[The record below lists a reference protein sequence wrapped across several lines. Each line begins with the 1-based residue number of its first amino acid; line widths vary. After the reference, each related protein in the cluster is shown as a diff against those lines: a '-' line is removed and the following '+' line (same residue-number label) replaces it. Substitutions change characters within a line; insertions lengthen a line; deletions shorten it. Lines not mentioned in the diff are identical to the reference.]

1 MRLYRIGLFTD
12 AYLPGPNGVATS
24 VYLLGRELRR
34 MGHEA
39 WVLAPEMPD
48 ADPHEDWVVRAPSV
62 AYPFFKNQRLAMPS
76 NRLLPTK
83 FEIFHTHTPLFIG
96 IWGARLAYQNRL
108 PHISTFHTH
117 LEKYAH
123 YIPGMARLNK
133 YVGIM
138 QKVCQAFYNRADVV
152 IAPTDPVRRLAE
164 SYEIER
170 EIRVIPTGIDTDIL
184 QAAPDPASPW
194 PSGKRRL
201 LHVGRLGKEKS
212 VEVVIR
218 ALAEIRKESDAHL
231 VLVGM
236 GPDREVLARLAQQ
249 LGVGEEVTF
258 VGSVPYEKIGGYYRM
273 AELFLF
279 ASETETQGLVIW
291 ESQAVGL
298 PVVIVGAEGAL
309 QGVDEG
315 ISGYMVQPGDYQA
328 MAKKALE
335 LLRDEHLRQRFSEGA
350 RKFADRRT
358 ARRVAEQIVAIY
370 DEATRLVEIEPRR
383 LKIPFP
389 RLPQSIPSNSR
400 QGS

>member
-12 AYLPGPNGVATS
+12 AYLPNANGVATS
-24 VYLLGRELRR
+24 VYLLKRELRR

-48 ADPHEDWVVRAPSV
+48 ADPREEWVVRVPSV
-62 AYPFFKNQRLAMPS
+62 AYPFFEDQRLAMPS
-76 NRLLPTK
+76 SRLLPTE

-96 IWGARLAYQNRL
+96 IWGARLAYRNRL
-108 PHISTFHTH
+108 PHVSTFHTH
-117 LEKYAH
+117 VEKYTH
-123 YIPGMARLNK
+123 YVPGMTTLDK
-133 YVGIM
+133 YVGII
-138 QKVCQAFYNRADVV
+138 QKVCQAFYNRADLV
-152 IAPTDPVRRLAE
+152 IAPTDPVKKLAE
-164 SYEIER
+164 SYEIKR

-184 QAAPDPASPW
+184 QAAPDPPSPW

-212 VEVVIR
+212 VDVVIR

-231 VLVGM
+231 ALVGM
-236 GPDREVLARLAQQ
+236 GPELHLLTRLAQQ
-249 LGVGEEVTF
+249 LGVGDNVTF
-258 VGSVPYEKIGGYYRM
+258 VGAVPYEKIGGYYRM

-291 ESQAVGL
+291 EAQAVGL

-315 ISGYMVQPGDYQA
+315 SSGYLVRPGDYQA
-328 MAKKALE
+328 MAQKALE

-389 RLPQSIPSNSR
+389 LLPQSILSNPR

>member
-12 AYLPGPNGVATS
+12 TYLPGPNGVATS
-24 VYLLGRELRR
+24 VYLLKRELRR

-48 ADPHEDWVVRAPSV
+48 ADPREDWVVRVPSV
-62 AYPFFKNQRLAMPS
+62 PYPFFENQRLAMPS
-76 NRLLPTK
+76 SRLLPTE

-96 IWGARLAYQNRL
+96 IWGARLAYRHRL
-108 PHISTFHTH
+108 PHVSTFHTH

-123 YIPGMARLNK
+123 YIPGVATLDK

-152 IAPTDPVRRLAE
+152 IAPTNPVKQLAE
-164 SYEIER
+164 SYAIER
-170 EIRVIPTGIDTDIL
+170 EIKVIPTGIDTDIL
-184 QAAPDPASPW
+184 ESAPDPVSPW

-212 VEVVIR
+212 VDVVIH

-231 VLVGM
+231 ALVGM
-236 GPDREVLARLAQQ
+236 GPERDELERLAHR
-249 LGVGEEVTF
+249 LGLGEHITF
-258 VGSVPYEKIGGYYRM
+258 VGPVPYEKIGGYYRM

-279 ASETETQGLVIW
+279 ASQTETQGLVLW
-291 ESQAVGL
+291 EAQAVGV
-298 PVVIVGAEGAL
+298 PVVAVGAEGTL
-309 QGVDEG
+309 QGVEVG
-315 ISGYMVQPGDYQA
+315 ISGYLVQPGDYRA
-328 MAKKALE
+328 MAARALE
-335 LLRDEHLRQRFSEGA
+335 LLQNEPLRQRFSEGA
-350 RKFADRRT
+350 RRFADQRT

-389 RLPQSIPSNSR
+389 RLPQSSLSSPR
-400 QGS
+400 

>member
-1 MRLYRIGLFTD
+1 VRLYRIGLFTD
-12 AYLPGPNGVATS
+12 AYLPNPNGVATS

-39 WVLAPEMPD
+39 WVLAPEIRD
-48 ADPHEDWVVRAPSV
+48 SDPHEEWVVRVPSV
-62 AYPFFKNQRLAMPS
+62 AYPFFENQRLAMPS
-76 NRLLPTK
+76 SRLLPTE

-96 IWGARLAYQNRL
+96 IWGARLAYRNHL
-108 PHISTFHTH
+108 PHVSTFHTH
-117 LEKYAH
+117 VEKYTH
-123 YIPGMARLNK
+123 YVPGMTTLDK
-133 YVGIM
+133 YVGII
-138 QKVCQAFYNRADVV
+138 QKVCQAFYNRADLV
-152 IAPTDPVRRLAE
+152 IAPTDPVKKLAE
-164 SYEIER
+164 SYEIKR

-184 QAAPDPASPW
+184 QAAPDPPSPW

-212 VEVVIR
+212 VDVVIR
-218 ALAEIRKESDAHL
+218 ALAEIRRESDAHL
-231 VLVGM
+231 ALVGM
-236 GPDREVLARLAQQ
+236 GPELHLLTRLAQQ
-249 LGVGEEVTF
+249 LGVEDNVTF

-291 ESQAVGL
+291 EAQAVGL

-315 ISGYMVQPGDYQA
+315 SSGYLVRPGDYQA
-328 MAKKALE
+328 MAQKALE

-358 ARRVAEQIVAIY
+358 ARRVAEQIAAIY

-383 LKIPFP
+383 LKFPFP
-389 RLPQSIPSNSR
+389 LLPQSNLSNPR

>member
-12 AYLPGPNGVATS
+12 TYLPGPNGVATS
-24 VYLLGRELRR
+24 VYLLKRELRR

-39 WVLAPEMPD
+39 WVLAPEMPE
-48 ADPHEDWVVRAPSV
+48 ADPREEWVVRVPSV
-62 AYPFFKNQRLAMPS
+62 PYPFFENQRLAMPS
-76 NRLLPTK
+76 SRLLPTE

-96 IWGARLAYQNRL
+96 IWGARLAYRHRL
-108 PHISTFHTH
+108 PHVSTFHTH

-123 YIPGMARLNK
+123 YIPGVATLDK

-152 IAPTDPVRRLAE
+152 IAPTNPVKQLAE
-164 SYEIER
+164 SYAIER

-184 QAAPDPASPW
+184 QAAPDPVSPW

-212 VEVVIR
+212 VDVVIR
-218 ALAEIRKESDAHL
+218 ALAEIRKELDAHL
-231 VLVGM
+231 ALVGM
-236 GPDREVLARLAQQ
+236 GPERDELERLARG
-249 LGVGEEVTF
+249 LGLSEHVTF
-258 VGSVPYEKIGGYYRM
+258 VGPVPYEKIGGYYRM

-279 ASETETQGLVIW
+279 ASETETQGLVLW
-291 ESQAVGL
+291 EAQAVGV
-298 PVVIVGAEGAL
+298 PVVAVGAEGTL
-309 QGVDEG
+309 QGVEVG
-315 ISGYMVQPGDYQA
+315 SSGYLVQPGDYRA
-328 MAKKALE
+328 MAERALE
-335 LLRDEHLRQRFSEGA
+335 LLQNEQLRQRFSEGA
-350 RKFADRRT
+350 RKFADQRT

-389 RLPQSIPSNSR
+389 RLPQSSL
-400 QGS
+400 GSPR

>member
-1 MRLYRIGLFTD
+1 VRLYRIGLFTD
-12 AYLPGPNGVATS
+12 TYLPGPNGVATS
-24 VYLLGRELRR
+24 VYLLKRELRR

-48 ADPHEDWVVRAPSV
+48 ADPREDWVVRVPSV
-62 AYPFFKNQRLAMPS
+62 PYPFFENQRLAMPS
-76 NRLLPTK
+76 SRLLPTE

-96 IWGARLAYQNRL
+96 IWGARLAYRHRL
-108 PHISTFHTH
+108 PHVSTFHTH

-123 YIPGMARLNK
+123 YIPGVATLDK

-152 IAPTDPVRRLAE
+152 IAPTNPVKQLAE
-164 SYEIER
+164 SYAIER
-170 EIRVIPTGIDTDIL
+170 EIKVIPTGIDTDIL
-184 QAAPDPASPW
+184 ESAPDPVSPW

-212 VEVVIR
+212 VDVVIH

-231 VLVGM
+231 ALVGM
-236 GPDREVLARLAQQ
+236 GPERDELERLAHR
-249 LGVGEEVTF
+249 LGLGEHITF
-258 VGSVPYEKIGGYYRM
+258 VGPVPYEKIGGYYRM

-279 ASETETQGLVIW
+279 ASQTETQGLVLW
-291 ESQAVGL
+291 EAQAVGV
-298 PVVIVGAEGAL
+298 PVVAVGAEGTL
-309 QGVDEG
+309 QGVEVG
-315 ISGYMVQPGDYQA
+315 ISGYLVQPGDYRA
-328 MAKKALE
+328 MAARALE
-335 LLRDEHLRQRFSEGA
+335 LLQNEPLRQRFSEGA
-350 RKFADRRT
+350 RRFADQRT

-389 RLPQSIPSNSR
+389 RLPQSSLSSPR
-400 QGS
+400 

>member
-12 AYLPGPNGVATS
+12 TYLPGPNGVATS
-24 VYLLGRELRR
+24 VYLLKRELRR

-48 ADPHEDWVVRAPSV
+48 ADPREDWVVRVPSV
-62 AYPFFKNQRLAMPS
+62 PYPFFENQRLAMPS
-76 NRLLPTK
+76 SRLLPTE

-96 IWGARLAYQNRL
+96 IWGARLAYRHRL
-108 PHISTFHTH
+108 PHVSTFHTH

-123 YIPGMARLNK
+123 YIPGVATLDK

-152 IAPTDPVRRLAE
+152 IAPTNPVKQLAE
-164 SYEIER
+164 SYAIER
-170 EIRVIPTGIDTDIL
+170 EIKVIPTGIDTDIL
-184 QAAPDPASPW
+184 QSAPDPVSPW

-212 VEVVIR
+212 VDVVIH

-231 VLVGM
+231 ALVGM
-236 GPDREVLARLAQQ
+236 GPERDELERLAHR
-249 LGVGEEVTF
+249 LGLGEHITF

-279 ASETETQGLVIW
+279 ASQTETQGLVLW
-291 ESQAVGL
+291 EAQAVGV
-298 PVVIVGAEGAL
+298 PVVAVGAEGTL
-309 QGVDEG
+309 QGVEVG
-315 ISGYMVQPGDYQA
+315 SSGYLVPPGDYRA
-328 MAKKALE
+328 MAERALE
-335 LLRDEHLRQRFSEGA
+335 LLQNEPLRQRFSEGA
-350 RKFADRRT
+350 RRFADQRT

-389 RLPQSIPSNSR
+389 RLPQSGLGTPRSP
-400 QGS
+400 

>member
-12 AYLPGPNGVATS
+12 TYLPGPNGVATS
-24 VYLLGRELRR
+24 VYLLKRELRR

-48 ADPHEDWVVRAPSV
+48 ADPREDWVVRVPSV
-62 AYPFFKNQRLAMPS
+62 PYPFFENQRLAMPS
-76 NRLLPTK
+76 SRLLPTE

-96 IWGARLAYQNRL
+96 IWGARLAYRHRL
-108 PHISTFHTH
+108 PHVSTFHTH

-123 YIPGMARLNK
+123 YIPGVATLDK

-152 IAPTDPVRRLAE
+152 IAPTDPVKQLAE
-164 SYEIER
+164 SYAIER
-170 EIRVIPTGIDTDIL
+170 EIKVIPTGIDTDIL
-184 QAAPDPASPW
+184 QSAPDPVSPW

-212 VEVVIR
+212 VDVVIH
-218 ALAEIRKESDAHL
+218 ALAEIRKGSDAHL
-231 VLVGM
+231 ALVGM
-236 GPDREVLARLAQQ
+236 GPERDELERLAHR
-249 LGVGEEVTF
+249 LGLGEHITF
-258 VGSVPYEKIGGYYRM
+258 VGPVPYEKIGGYYRM

-279 ASETETQGLVIW
+279 ASQTETQGLVLW
-291 ESQAVGL
+291 EAQAVGV
-298 PVVIVGAEGAL
+298 PVVAVGAEGTL
-309 QGVDEG
+309 QGVEVG
-315 ISGYMVQPGDYQA
+315 SSGYLVPPGDYRA
-328 MAKKALE
+328 MAERALE
-335 LLRDEHLRQRFSEGA
+335 LLQNEPLRQRFSEGA
-350 RKFADRRT
+350 RRFADQRT

-389 RLPQSIPSNSR
+389 RLPQSSLSSPR
-400 QGS
+400 

>member
-12 AYLPGPNGVATS
+12 TYLPGPNGVATS
-24 VYLLGRELRR
+24 VYLLKRELRR

-48 ADPHEDWVVRAPSV
+48 ADPREDWVVRVPSV
-62 AYPFFKNQRLAMPS
+62 PYPFFENQRLAMPS
-76 NRLLPTK
+76 SRLLPTE

-96 IWGARLAYQNRL
+96 IWGARLAYRHRL
-108 PHISTFHTH
+108 PHVSTFHTH

-123 YIPGMARLNK
+123 YIPGVATLDK

-152 IAPTDPVRRLAE
+152 IAPTNPVKQLAE
-164 SYEIER
+164 SYAIER

-184 QAAPDPASPW
+184 ESAPDPVSPW

-212 VEVVIR
+212 VDVVIH

-231 VLVGM
+231 ALVGM
-236 GPDREVLARLAQQ
+236 GPERDELERLAHR
-249 LGVGEEVTF
+249 LGLGEHITF
-258 VGSVPYEKIGGYYRM
+258 VGPVPYEKIGGYYRM

-279 ASETETQGLVIW
+279 ASQTETQGLVLW
-291 ESQAVGL
+291 EAQAVGV
-298 PVVIVGAEGAL
+298 PVVAVGAEGTL
-309 QGVDEG
+309 QGVEVG
-315 ISGYMVQPGDYQA
+315 SSGYLVPPGDYRA
-328 MAKKALE
+328 MAERALE
-335 LLRDEHLRQRFSEGA
+335 LLQNEPLRQRFSEGA
-350 RKFADRRT
+350 RRFADQRT

-389 RLPQSIPSNSR
+389 RLPQSSLSSPR
-400 QGS
+400 